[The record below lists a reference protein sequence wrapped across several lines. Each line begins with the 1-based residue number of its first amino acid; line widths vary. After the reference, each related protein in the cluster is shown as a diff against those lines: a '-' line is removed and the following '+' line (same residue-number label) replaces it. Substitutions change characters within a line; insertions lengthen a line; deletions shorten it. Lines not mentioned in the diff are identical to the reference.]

1 VVISGHQRQSSGN
14 HLKLP
19 ADLQRL
25 EPACRFGRGWLHWP
39 ELAESDQVRNWLA
52 IVVVERVVPD
62 EAGHQRSSEV
72 IRGHQRSSEV
82 IRRCSYLMRQA
93 IRGHQKSARAQWG
106 VRALCE
112 ARCRTRRALAAS
124 RAVQT

>member
-1 VVISGHQRQSSGN
+1 MGSPSSSSSVSYLMRQ
-14 HLKLP
+14 
-19 ADLQRL
+19 A
-25 EPACRFGRGWLHWP
+25 
-39 ELAESDQVRNWLA
+39 
-52 IVVVERVVPD
+52 
-62 EAGHQRSSEV
+62 
-72 IRGHQRSSEV
+72 IRGHQRSSVV